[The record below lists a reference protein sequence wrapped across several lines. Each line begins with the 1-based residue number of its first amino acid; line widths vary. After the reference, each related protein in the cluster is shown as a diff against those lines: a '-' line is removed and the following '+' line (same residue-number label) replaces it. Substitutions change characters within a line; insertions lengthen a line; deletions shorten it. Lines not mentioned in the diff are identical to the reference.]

1 MVKISILSG
10 GVETVLL
17 ETKKQTKP
25 HAEPIAL
32 VQRASL
38 QTLLAER
45 LRTDSSVPKNGVPP
59 PHDSAPRSK
68 GVSVLPEGKLH
79 AVGPSA
85 QQPTVREPPQ
95 VLSVGP
101 KQPLSPPSPVF
112 EEPSAP
118 EPSTVVPQKS
128 LPPPLSEIHVAKPA
142 PLQYRSQVPVPSAEP
157 PHQRRSHA
165 QFHVPKPLEETESLR
180 NDGDDDIDLSVR
192 PSYER
197 PAQEFDP
204 VAENP
209 KLVEK
214 IGKEAVRKMFSKDV
228 PQPKSIPQPFM
239 SASSR
244 RLGRAVSPKSS
255 ASFVMP
261 ANTMFAVPTISEQKR
276 SMQQPLPPPRSVDM
290 IGDEK
295 EGTTDYVRFDLSLP
309 IWKKFPRTMAK
320 PGSET
325 KALVCAW
332 RYANGFPLWHPD
344 DWNDHGAPKH
354 LRDGEKL
361 LTEDDLKQELAR
373 EEAYLKEFL
382 EIDDVSEDT
391 YEDVLTEGE
400 NEEPDDE

>member
-1 MVKISILSG
+1 MVKISILSA

-17 ETKKQTKP
+17 ETRKQPKP

-85 QQPTVREPPQ
+85 QQPTVPEPPQ

-101 KQPLSPPSPVF
+101 KQPLSAPIPSPSVPK
-112 EEPSAP
+112 EPFALP
-118 EPSTVVPQKS
+118 KASTAVPQKS
-128 LPPPLSEIHVAKPA
+128 LPPPFLESHVAKSA

-157 PHQRRSHA
+157 HHQRRSHA
-165 QFHVPKPLEETESLR
+165 QFHVPKPLEETESSR
-180 NDGDDDIDLSVR
+180 NDGDDDIDVSVTT
-192 PSYER
+192 SYER
-197 PAQEFDP
+197 PAKEFDA
-204 VAENP
+204 VKENP
-209 KLVEK
+209 RLVEK
-214 IGKEAVRKMFSKDV
+214 YGEDTVRKMFSRRDTS
-228 PQPKSIPQPFM
+228 PESAAQPFM
-239 SASSR
+239 PD
-244 RLGRAVSPKSS
+244 V
-255 ASFVMP
+255 
-261 ANTMFAVPTISEQKR
+261 MFAVPNVPHKMR
-276 SMQQPLPPPRSVDM
+276 SVPQPLPPPRSVDR
-290 IGDEK
+290 IK
-295 EGTTDYVRFDLSLP
+295 EEEEGRTDHMKFDLSLP
-309 IWKKFPRTMAK
+309 IWKQFPRTMAK

-361 LTEDDLKQELAR
+361 LSQSDLRDELRR
-373 EEAYLKEFL
+373 EKAYLDAYLQREPSD
-382 EIDDVSEDT
+382 EEDF
-391 YEDVLTEGE
+391 EDVLE
-400 NEEPDDE
+400 DDEFEEEETDDE

>member
-128 LPPPLSEIHVAKPA
+128 LPPPLPRINVATPP
-142 PLQYRSQVPVPSAEP
+142 PLQYKPQVPVPSAEP
-157 PHQRRSHA
+157 HHHRRSHA
-165 QFHVPKPLEETESLR
+165 QFHVPQPLEETESSR

-214 IGKEAVRKMFSKDV
+214 IGEDAVRKMFSKDV
-228 PQPKSIPQPFM
+228 PQPKSVPQPFM

-244 RLGRAVSPKSS
+244 RLVKAVSPKSS

-261 ANTMFAVPTISEQKR
+261 ANTMFAVPTISDQKR
-276 SMQQPLPPPRSVDM
+276 SMKQSLPPPRSVDM

-309 IWKKFPRTMAK
+309 IWKQFPRTMAK

-382 EIDDVSEDT
+382 EIDDVSEET
-391 YEDVLTEGE
+391 YEDVLPEGE
-400 NEEPDDE
+400 NEELDDE